1 MTLIMEKKQPE
12 RRKIKCR
19 KIKTLEYQDSAS
31 NKRNYSAFQK
41 QISRKI
47 SDIRFGSEVY

>member
-31 NKRNYSAFQK
+31 NKRNYSAFQ
-41 QISRKI
+41 ISRKI